1 MISAKLLLAAS
12 HRSSQP
18 LQGDTMAFR
27 AFPGGHAR
35 HICSF
40 LSLIFLLS
48 LPSLSHAAEHDFY
61 RFPLFF
67 GNADAPNTIIMY
79 DNTECPSCRK
89 IWPAVLGTF
98 QGLDPAHT
106 RFVIQGGGK
115 SAQGDK
121 AMLTAIALAEQNQ
134 ELGRIFLTAA
144 FASEQAIAKPVPF
157 AITLAKK
164 KKLPLD
170 EAKLERDVSP
180 ENEVKRAEAKAAT
193 KEKYGLKGS
202 PSFVINGVVY
212 EGLVGAAPMLQ
223 FMKEHPPTL
232 QLP

>member
-1 MISAKLLLAAS
+1 
-12 HRSSQP
+12 
-18 LQGDTMAFR
+18 MAFGTL
-27 AFPGGHAR
+27 AGGHAR
-35 HICSF
+35 RICSF
-40 LSLIFLLS
+40 LFLLFLLS
-48 LPSLSHAAEHDFY
+48 LPSLTHAAEHDFY

-79 DNTECPSCRK
+79 DNIECPSCRK
-89 IWPAVLGTF
+89 IWPAVVGTI

-106 RFVIQGGGK
+106 RFIIQGGGK

-134 ELGRIFLTAA
+134 ALAREFVTAA

-157 AITLAKK
+157 AIALAKK
-164 KKLPLD
+164 KTLPVD
-170 EAKLERDVSP
+170 AAKLERDVSP
-180 ENEVKRAEAKAAT
+180 ENEAKRAEAKAAI
-193 KEKYGLKGS
+193 KERYGLKRT

-212 EGLVGAAPMLQ
+212 EGLVGAAPMVQ
-223 FMKEHPPTL
+223 FMKEHPPVP

>member
-1 MISAKLLLAAS
+1 MV
-12 HRSSQP
+12 
-18 LQGDTMAFR
+18 FR
-27 AFPGGHAR
+27 AFASGHVR

-40 LSLIFLLS
+40 LSLLFLLF
-48 LPSLSHAAEHDFY
+48 LPSPTHAAEHDFY

-79 DNTECPSCRK
+79 DNTECASCRK
-89 IWPAVLGTF
+89 IWPAVLGTM

-106 RFVIQGGGK
+106 RFIIQGGGK

-121 AMLTAIALAEQNQ
+121 AMLTAIALAEQSQ
-134 ELGRIFLTAA
+134 ELGREFLTAA
-144 FASEQAIAKPVPF
+144 FASEKAIAQPVAF
-157 AITLAKK
+157 AKKLAQK

-180 ENEVKRAEAKAAT
+180 ENEAKRAEAKAAI
-193 KEKYGLKGS
+193 KEKYGLKRT

-223 FMKEHPPTL
+223 FMKEHPPVP